1 MVGRGDVSHIRCGR
15 FSREQQARHLQHSAA
30 AIANE
35 LVVPRARL
43 ALQPVHLVG
52 RSAAAS
58 SARPTWMATTSG
70 RRAPQG
76 HPIRHH
82 QAVTPT
88 RPSEAASMAFVWAAL
103 VQAIVHAGLE
113 MISQSEASRTARQFQ
128 DCTPESY
135 FPDR

>member
-1 MVGRGDVSHIRCGR
+1 MHEYRMIGGSRILETWVVLRGVI
-15 FSREQQARHLQHSAA
+15 E
-30 AIANE
+30 
-35 LVVPRARL
+35 PRRKRL
-43 ALQPVHLVG
+43 L
-52 RSAAAS
+52 S
-58 SARPTWMATTSG
+58 SRPTWMATTSG

-113 MISQSEASRTARQFQ
+113 MFSQSDASRTARQFQ
-128 DCTPESY
+128 DYTPESY
-135 FPDR
+135 FPER